1 MKKTILALILAMAM
15 VIGLVACGG
24 GSNSKKNSSEKSD
37 EKEAQQNTD
46 DVKEPEEKQD
56 SDKSD
61 KRGTMVG
68 SGDLGNYHVEIKGA
82 SLTTDYEGNP
92 TVVITYA
99 WTNNSDDTTTSLSSV
114 HARAFQDGVQ
124 LENAIVMN
132 EDAFD
137 SSSYMKEVRPG
148 TTIDVQNAF
157 VLTSETST
165 IEVEIEELIS
175 FSDEKVIMDFGPTAL
190 S

>member
-114 HARAFQDGVQ
+114 HAKAFQDGVQ

-132 EDAFD
+132 EEAFD
-137 SSSYMKEVRPG
+137 SSGYMKEVRPG
-148 TTIDVQNAF
+148 TTIDIQNAF
-157 VLTSETST
+157 ALTSETST
-165 IEVEIEELIS
+165 IEIEIEELIS
-175 FSDEKVIMDFGPTAL
+175 FSDEKVVMDFDPATL